1 MLYIGKL
8 NKMQEMQ
15 EMQEPSVII
24 KVRESELNSIVE
36 TMKILKG
43 ISSLATDS
51 KLLDDLKKIRSGFK
65 KKDDTEYEIIDTRER
80 KVRCVGCEDD

>member
-1 MLYIGKL
+1 
-8 NKMQEMQ
+8 
-15 EMQEPSVII
+15 MQEPSVII

-51 KLLDDLKKIRSGFK
+51 KLLDDLKRIRDGFK
-65 KKDDTEYEIIDTRER
+65 KKDETEYEIINTRE
-80 KVRCVGCEDD
+80 KEVKCVGCED

>member
-8 NKMQEMQ
+8 NKMQEIQ
-15 EMQEPSVII
+15 EASVII
-24 KVRESELNSIVE
+24 RVRESELNSIVE

-51 KLLDDLKKIRSGFK
+51 KLLDDLKEIRNGFK
-65 KKDDTEYEIIDTRER
+65 KKDNTEYEIIDTKER

>member
-8 NKMQEMQ
+8 NKMQEIQ
-15 EMQEPSVII
+15 EASVII
-24 KVRESELNSIVE
+24 RVRESELNSIVE

-51 KLLDDLKKIRSGFK
+51 KLLDDLKKIRNGFK
-65 KKDDTEYEIIDTRER
+65 KKDNTEYEIIDTKER

>member
-8 NKMQEMQ
+8 NKMQEIQ
-15 EMQEPSVII
+15 EASVII
-24 KVRESELNSIVE
+24 RVRESELNSIVE

-51 KLLDDLKKIRSGFK
+51 KLLDELKEIRNGFK
-65 KKDDTEYEIIDTRER
+65 KKDNTEYEIIDTKER

>member
-1 MLYIGKL
+1 
-8 NKMQEMQ
+8 MQEIQ
-15 EMQEPSVII
+15 EASVII
-24 KVRESELNSIVE
+24 RVRESELNSIVE

-51 KLLDDLKKIRSGFK
+51 KLLDDLKKIRNGFK
-65 KKDDTEYEIIDTRER
+65 KKDNTEYEIIDTKER

>member
-1 MLYIGKL
+1 
-8 NKMQEMQ
+8 MQEIQ
-15 EMQEPSVII
+15 EASVII
-24 KVRESELNSIVE
+24 RVRESELNSIVE

-51 KLLDDLKKIRSGFK
+51 KLLDDLKEIRNGFK
-65 KKDDTEYEIIDTRER
+65 KKDNTEYEIIDTKER

>member
-8 NKMQEMQ
+8 NNMQEIQ
-15 EMQEPSVII
+15 EASVII
-24 KVRESELNSIVE
+24 RVRESELNSIVE

-51 KLLDDLKKIRSGFK
+51 KLLDDLKRIRDGFK
-65 KKDDTEYEIIDTRER
+65 KKDVTEYEIINTRE
-80 KVRCVGCEDD
+80 KEVKCVGCED

>member
-1 MLYIGKL
+1 
-8 NKMQEMQ
+8 
-15 EMQEPSVII
+15 MQEPSVII

-51 KLLDDLKKIRSGFK
+51 KLLDDLKEIRNGFK
-65 KKDDTEYEIIDTRER
+65 KKDNTEYEIIDTKER